1 MGREASDPSVRE
13 RPSWVGARRSVGR
26 SAPAG
31 PLAPFECVAGVLV
44 GLVGLKP
51 VLWDRRP
58 GKLTIILVVGV
69 ALGAIGVAVWNEVA
83 ALELHSI
90 RPLIAFGIGG
100 VADGPLRDLY
110 PP

>member
-1 MGREASDPSVRE
+1 
-13 RPSWVGARRSVGR
+13 
-26 SAPAG
+26 
-31 PLAPFECVAGVLV
+31 LV

-90 RPLIAFGIGG
+90 SPLIAFGIGG